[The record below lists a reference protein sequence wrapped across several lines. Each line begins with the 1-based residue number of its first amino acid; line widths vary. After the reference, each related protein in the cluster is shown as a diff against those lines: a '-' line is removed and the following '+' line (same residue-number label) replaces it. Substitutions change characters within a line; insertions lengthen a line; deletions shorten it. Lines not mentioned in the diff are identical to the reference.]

1 MLKYPIFLQDSENSC
16 GAYCIKML
24 LSYYKRDDEIKNIK
38 KRCRLTKEGITIYGL
53 IQVLKEYHIE
63 AKAYQCEFKHLFEEV
78 TCPAIVHLKQD
89 DLYHYVVLY
98 KVKDEYFLVGDPAQ
112 GLIKMSYES
121 FSKQFTGVIVTM
133 EHIGMPIV
141 ERKNYTFQS
150 FLKNHF
156 KQHYASIIKIVIKTI
171 AISFLTMAFS
181 YYYQLLIDSFSNY
194 QVYQIII
201 ISLGFGIL
209 YAVKL
214 LLDYLR
220 RVHILDLSK
229 ELNNEYALKTMQ
241 NLIYQDY
248 DYIQGLEKGTLLSR
262 SQNLFELSQYF
273 IEFYHVIFIDSVLMF
288 FILFFILY
296 IHFYLFLIILLMMLI
311 IFTMFYFYSKKL
323 HTENKKILEQKE
335 LLNDGLLEFQENYF
349 QTLQFKVKKMMKN
362 KLGYLY
368 DTYFMN
374 IYHHDEIT
382 NIHQIQLEALIQS
395 MIMIALLFAVIIY
408 KKHHIS
414 LGTVMLVYLLLSY
427 MVDPLMKISIFI
439 AMHDELQIIFERYKE
454 MLPEK
459 IEKKKKIKKIKSIE
473 LRHVSFSYGY
483 THPLFEHFQL
493 KIENSL
499 FIQGKTGS
507 GKSTLL
513 KLIMGQ
519 LQVTKGEIYVNGYRI
534 QELDLNSYYSHIKY
548 LNKTP
553 VFYKESL
560 RTNMIF
566 DRYFLEEKMIE
577 LLHYFMLDELINGL
591 DLKLDEQGGFLSSG
605 QGQLVM
611 IIRALLSQPD
621 VLILDEAF
629 SNIDQERLQL
639 LIDYLNL
646 QKMIVIIV
654 SHQINMMNC
663 KFDCVIIDSGKIVS
677 EEEYGNRFSAY

>member
-1 MLKYPIFLQDSENSC
+1 MLKYPIFLQDNENSC

-24 LSYYKRDDEIKNIK
+24 LSFYKRDDEIKNIK
-38 KRCRLTKEGITIYGL
+38 KRCRLTKEGVTVYGL
-53 IQVLKEYHIE
+53 IQVLKEYHLE

-78 TCPAIVHLKQD
+78 NCPAIVHLKQD
-89 DLYHYVVLY
+89 DLYHYVILY
-98 KVKDEYFLVGDPAQ
+98 KVKDGYFLVGDPAK

-121 FSKQFTGVIVTM
+121 FSKQFTGIIIMIDHV
-133 EHIGMPIV
+133 GMPITK
-141 ERKNYTFQS
+141 RTNYTFQN
-150 FLKNHF
+150 FLKDHF
-156 KQHYASIIKIVIKTI
+156 KQHYQTIIKMMIKTI
-171 AISFLTMAFS
+171 IISMLTMIFS
-181 YYYQLLIDSFSNY
+181 YYYQLMIDSFSKY
-194 QVYQIII
+194 PIYQIVF
-201 ISLGFGIL
+201 ISLGFTVL
-209 YAVKL
+209 YAFKL

-220 RVHILDLSK
+220 RQQILELSR
-229 ELNNEYALKTMQ
+229 ELNQEYALKTMQ

-248 DYIQGLEKGTLLSR
+248 DYMDGLEKGTLLSR

-273 IEFYHVIFIDSVLMF
+273 IEFYHVIFIDSILML
-288 FILFFILY
+288 FILIFILS
-296 IHFYLFLIILLMMLI
+296 IQFFLFLIVLLMMVI
-311 IFTMFYFYSKKL
+311 IFLVFYFYSKKL
-323 HTENKKILEQKE
+323 HIENKKILEQKE
-335 LLNDGLLEFQENYF
+335 HLNDGLLEFQENYF
-349 QTLQFKVKKMMKN
+349 QTIQFKVKKMMKN

-374 IYHHDEIT
+374 VYHHDEMT
-382 NIHQIQLEALIQS
+382 NIHQVQLEALIQI
-395 MIMIALLFAVIIY
+395 MIMAVLLLAIIIY
-408 KKHHIS
+408 KKQQMT

-427 MVDPLMKISIFI
+427 MINPLMKISVFI

-459 IEKKKKIKKIKSIE
+459 RERKKKIKKIKSIE
-473 LRHVSFSYGY
+473 LKHVSFSYGY
-483 THPLFEHFQL
+483 TRPLFDHFQL
-493 KIENSL
+493 KIERSL

-513 KLIMGQ
+513 KLIMNQ
-519 LQVTKGEIYVNGYRI
+519 LQPIKGEIVINGI
-534 QELDLNSYYSHIKY
+534 NLQELDLNSYYSHIKY

-566 DRYFLEEKMIE
+566 DRLFLENKMIE
-577 LLHYFMLDELINGL
+577 LLHYFMLDDLVNGL

-611 IIRALLSQPD
+611 IIRALLSEPD

-639 LIDYLNL
+639 LINYLSF
-646 QKMIVIIV
+646 QKIIVIIV

-663 KFDCVIIDSGKIVS
+663 QFDCVIIDSGKIVG
-677 EEEYGNRFSAY
+677 EEDYGNRFST

>member
-1 MLKYPIFLQDSENSC
+1 MLKYPIFLQDNENSC

-24 LSYYKRDDEIKNIK
+24 LNFYKRDDEIKNIK
-38 KRCRLTKEGITIYGL
+38 KRCRLTKEGITVYGL
-53 IQVLKEYHIE
+53 IQVLKKYHLE

-78 TCPAIVHLKQD
+78 NCPAIVHLKQD
-89 DLYHYVVLY
+89 DLYHYVILY
-98 KVKDEYFLVGDPAQ
+98 KVKDGYFLVGDPAK

-121 FSKQFTGVIVTM
+121 FSKQFTGIIIMIDHV
-133 EHIGMPIV
+133 GMPITK
-141 ERKNYTFQS
+141 RTNYTFQN
-150 FLKNHF
+150 FLKDHF
-156 KQHYASIIKIVIKTI
+156 KQHYQTIIKMMIKTI
-171 AISFLTMAFS
+171 IISMLTMIFS
-181 YYYQLLIDSFSNY
+181 YYYQLMIDSFSKY
-194 QVYQIII
+194 PIYQIVF
-201 ISLGFGIL
+201 ISLGFTVL
-209 YAVKL
+209 YAFKL

-220 RVHILDLSK
+220 RQQILELSR
-229 ELNNEYALKTMQ
+229 ELNQEYALKTMQ

-248 DYIQGLEKGTLLSR
+248 DYMDGLEKGTLLSR

-273 IEFYHVIFIDSVLMF
+273 LEFYHVIFIDSILML
-288 FILFFILY
+288 FILIFILS
-296 IHFYLFLIILLMMLI
+296 IQFFLFLIVLLMMVI
-311 IFTMFYFYSKKL
+311 IFLVFYFYSKKL
-323 HTENKKILEQKE
+323 HIENKKILEQKE
-335 LLNDGLLEFQENYF
+335 HLNDGLLEFQENYF
-349 QTLQFKVKKMMKN
+349 QTIQFKVKKMMKN

-374 IYHHDEIT
+374 VYHHDEMT
-382 NIHQIQLEALIQS
+382 NIHQVQLEALIQI
-395 MIMIALLFAVIIY
+395 MIMAVLLLAIIIY
-408 KKHHIS
+408 KKQQMT

-427 MVDPLMKISIFI
+427 MINPLMKISIFI

-459 IEKKKKIKKIKSIE
+459 RERKKKIKKIKSIE
-473 LRHVSFSYGY
+473 LKHVSFSYGY
-483 THPLFEHFQL
+483 TRPLFDHFQL
-493 KIENSL
+493 KIERSL

-513 KLIMGQ
+513 KLIMNQ
-519 LQVTKGEIYVNGYRI
+519 LQPTKGEIVINGI
-534 QELDLNSYYSHIKY
+534 NLQELDLNSYYSHIKY

-566 DRYFLEEKMIE
+566 DRLFLEDKMIE
-577 LLHYFMLDELINGL
+577 LLHYFMLDDLVNGL

-611 IIRALLSQPD
+611 IIRALLSEPD

-639 LIDYLNL
+639 LINYLNF
-646 QKMIVIIV
+646 QKIIVIIV

-663 KFDCVIIDSGKIVS
+663 QFDCVIIDSGKMVG
-677 EEEYGNRFSAY
+677 EEDYGNRFST

>member
-1 MLKYPIFLQDSENSC
+1 MLKYPIFLQDNENSC

-24 LSYYKRDDEIKNIK
+24 LSFYKRDDEIKNIK
-38 KRCRLTKEGITIYGL
+38 KCCRLTKEGVTVYGL
-53 IQVLKEYHIE
+53 IQVLKKYHLE

-78 TCPAIVHLKQD
+78 NCPVIIHLKQD

-98 KVKDEYFLVGDPAQ
+98 KIKDEYFLVGDPAK

-121 FSKQFTGVIVTM
+121 FSKQFTGIIIMIDHV
-133 EHIGMPIV
+133 GMPITK
-141 ERKNYTFQS
+141 RTNYTFQN
-150 FLKNHF
+150 FLKDHF
-156 KQHYASIIKIVIKTI
+156 KQHYQTIIKMMIKTI
-171 AISFLTMAFS
+171 IISMLTMIFS
-181 YYYQLLIDSFSNY
+181 YYYQLMIDSFSKY
-194 QVYQIII
+194 PIYQIVF
-201 ISLGFGIL
+201 ISLGFTVL
-209 YAVKL
+209 YAFKL

-220 RVHILDLSK
+220 RQQILELSR
-229 ELNNEYALKTMQ
+229 ELNQEYALKTMQ

-248 DYIQGLEKGTLLSR
+248 DYMDGLEKGTLLSR

-273 IEFYHVIFIDSVLMF
+273 IEFYHVIFIDSILML
-288 FILFFILY
+288 FILIFILS
-296 IHFYLFLIILLMMLI
+296 IQFFLFLIVLLMMVI
-311 IFTMFYFYSKKL
+311 IFLVFYFYSKKL
-323 HTENKKILEQKE
+323 HIENKKILEQKE
-335 LLNDGLLEFQENYF
+335 HLNDGLLEFQENYF
-349 QTLQFKVKKMMKN
+349 QTIQFKVKKMMKN

-368 DTYFMN
+368 DNYFMDV
-374 IYHHDEIT
+374 YHHDEIT
-382 NIHQIQLEALIQS
+382 NRHQIQLEALIQI
-395 MIMIALLFAVIIY
+395 MIMVVLLFSIFIY
-408 KKHHIS
+408 KKQQMT

-427 MVDPLMKISIFI
+427 MIDPLMKISVFI

-459 IEKKKKIKKIKSIE
+459 RERKKKIKKIKSIE
-473 LRHVSFSYGY
+473 LKHVSFSYGY
-483 THPLFEHFQL
+483 TRPLFDHFQL
-493 KIENSL
+493 KIERSL

-513 KLIMGQ
+513 KLIMNQ
-519 LQVTKGEIYVNGYRI
+519 LQPTKGEIVINGI
-534 QELDLNSYYSHIKY
+534 NLQELDLNSYYSHIKY

-566 DRYFLEEKMIE
+566 DRLFLENKMIE
-577 LLHYFMLDELINGL
+577 LLHYFMLDDLVNGL

-611 IIRALLSQPD
+611 IIRALLSEPD

-639 LIDYLNL
+639 LINYLSF
-646 QKMIVIIV
+646 QKIIVIIV

-663 KFDCVIIDSGKIVS
+663 QFDCVIIDSGKIVG
-677 EEEYGNRFSAY
+677 EEDYGNRFST

>member
-1 MLKYPIFLQDSENSC
+1 MLKYPIFLQDNENSC

-24 LSYYKRDDEIKNIK
+24 LSFYKRDDEIKNIK
-38 KRCRLTKEGITIYGL
+38 KRCRLTKEGVTVYGL
-53 IQVLKEYHIE
+53 IQVLKKYHLE

-78 TCPAIVHLKQD
+78 NCPAIVHLKQD
-89 DLYHYVVLY
+89 DLYHYVILY
-98 KVKDEYFLVGDPAQ
+98 KVKDGYFLVGDPAK

-121 FSKQFTGVIVTM
+121 FSKQFTGIIIMIDHV
-133 EHIGMPIV
+133 GMPITK
-141 ERKNYTFQS
+141 RTSYTFQN
-150 FLKNHF
+150 FLKDHF
-156 KQHYASIIKIVIKTI
+156 KQHYQTIIKMMIKTI
-171 AISFLTMAFS
+171 IISMLTMIFS
-181 YYYQLLIDSFSNY
+181 YYYQLMIDSFSKY
-194 QVYQIII
+194 PIYQIVF
-201 ISLGFGIL
+201 ISLGFTVL
-209 YAVKL
+209 YAFKL

-220 RVHILDLSK
+220 RQQILELSK
-229 ELNNEYALKTMQ
+229 ELNQEYALKTMQ

-248 DYIQGLEKGTLLSR
+248 DYIDGLEKGTLLSR

-273 IEFYHVIFIDSVLMF
+273 IEFYHVIFIDSILIL
-288 FILFFILY
+288 FILFFILS
-296 IHFYLFLIILLMMLI
+296 IQLSLFFIVLLMMVLI
-311 IFTMFYFYSKKL
+311 FLVFYFYSKKL
-323 HTENKKILEQKE
+323 HIENKKILEQKE
-335 LLNDGLLEFQENYF
+335 HLNDGLLEFQENYF
-349 QTLQFKVKKMMKN
+349 QTIQFKVKKMMKN

-374 IYHHDEIT
+374 VYHHDEMT
-382 NIHQIQLEALIQS
+382 NIHQVQLEALIQI
-395 MIMIALLFAVIIY
+395 MIMAVLLLAIIIY
-408 KKHHIS
+408 KKQQMT

-427 MVDPLMKISIFI
+427 MIDPLMKISVFI

-459 IEKKKKIKKIKSIE
+459 RERKKKIKKIKSIE
-473 LRHVSFSYGY
+473 LKYVSFSYGY
-483 THPLFEHFQL
+483 TRPLFDHFQL
-493 KIENSL
+493 KIERSL

-513 KLIMGQ
+513 KLIMNQ
-519 LQVTKGEIYVNGYRI
+519 LQPTKGEIVINGI
-534 QELDLNSYYSHIKY
+534 NLQELDLNSYYSHIKY

-566 DRYFLEEKMIE
+566 DRLFLENKMIE
-577 LLHYFMLDELINGL
+577 LLHYFMLDDLVNGL

-611 IIRALLSQPD
+611 IIRALLSEPD

-639 LIDYLNL
+639 LINYLSF
-646 QKMIVIIV
+646 QKIIVIIV

-663 KFDCVIIDSGKIVS
+663 QFDCVIIDSGKIVG
-677 EEEYGNRFSAY
+677 EEDYGNRFST

>member
-1 MLKYPIFLQDSENSC
+1 MLKYPIFLQDNENSC

-24 LSYYKRDDEIKNIK
+24 LSFYKRDDEIKNIK
-38 KRCRLTKEGITIYGL
+38 KRCRLTKEGITVYGL
-53 IQVLKEYHIE
+53 IQVLKKYHLE

-78 TCPAIVHLKQD
+78 NCPAIVHLKQD
-89 DLYHYVVLY
+89 DLYHYVILY
-98 KVKDEYFLVGDPAQ
+98 KVKDGYFLVGDPAK

-121 FSKQFTGVIVTM
+121 FSKQFTGIIIMIDHV
-133 EHIGMPIV
+133 GMPITK
-141 ERKNYTFQS
+141 RTNYTFQN
-150 FLKNHF
+150 FLKDHF
-156 KQHYASIIKIVIKTI
+156 KQHYQTIIKMMIKTI
-171 AISFLTMAFS
+171 IISMLTMIFS
-181 YYYQLLIDSFSNY
+181 YYYQLMIDSFSKY
-194 QVYQIII
+194 PIYQIVF
-201 ISLGFGIL
+201 ISLGFTVL
-209 YAVKL
+209 YAFKL

-220 RVHILDLSK
+220 RQQILELSR
-229 ELNNEYALKTMQ
+229 ELNQEYALKTMQ

-248 DYIQGLEKGTLLSR
+248 DYMDGLEKGTLLSR

-273 IEFYHVIFIDSVLMF
+273 IEFYHVIFIDSILML
-288 FILFFILY
+288 FILIFILS
-296 IHFYLFLIILLMMLI
+296 IQFFLFLIVLLMMVI
-311 IFTMFYFYSKKL
+311 IFLVFYFYSKKL
-323 HTENKKILEQKE
+323 HIENKKILEQKE
-335 LLNDGLLEFQENYF
+335 HLNDGLLEFQENYF
-349 QTLQFKVKKMMKN
+349 QTIQFKVKKMMKN

-374 IYHHDEIT
+374 VYHHDEMT
-382 NIHQIQLEALIQS
+382 NIHQVQLEALIQI
-395 MIMIALLFAVIIY
+395 MIMAVLLLAIIIY
-408 KKHHIS
+408 KKQQMT

-427 MVDPLMKISIFI
+427 MINPLMKISVFI

-459 IEKKKKIKKIKSIE
+459 RERKKKIKKINSIE
-473 LRHVSFSYGY
+473 LKHVSFSYGY
-483 THPLFEHFQL
+483 TRPLFDHFQL
-493 KIENSL
+493 KIERSL

-513 KLIMGQ
+513 KLIMNQ
-519 LQVTKGEIYVNGYRI
+519 LQPTKGEIVINGI
-534 QELDLNSYYSHIKY
+534 NLQELDLNSYYSHIKY

-566 DRYFLEEKMIE
+566 DRLFLENKMIE
-577 LLHYFMLDELINGL
+577 LLHYFMLDDLVNGL

-611 IIRALLSQPD
+611 IIRALLSEPD

-639 LIDYLNL
+639 LINYLNF
-646 QKMIVIIV
+646 QKIIVIIV

-663 KFDCVIIDSGKIVS
+663 QFDCVIIDSGKIVG
-677 EEEYGNRFSAY
+677 EEDYGNRFST

>member
-1 MLKYPIFLQDSENSC
+1 MLKYPIFLQDNENSC

-24 LSYYKRDDEIKNIK
+24 LSFYKRDDEIKNIK
-38 KRCRLTKEGITIYGL
+38 KRCRLTKEGITVYGL
-53 IQVLKEYHIE
+53 IQVLKKYHLE

-78 TCPAIVHLKQD
+78 NCPAIVHLKQD
-89 DLYHYVVLY
+89 DLYHYVILY
-98 KVKDEYFLVGDPAQ
+98 KVKDGYFLVGDPAK

-121 FSKQFTGVIVTM
+121 FSKQFTGIIIMIDHV
-133 EHIGMPIV
+133 GMPITK
-141 ERKNYTFQS
+141 RTNYTFQN
-150 FLKNHF
+150 FLKDHF
-156 KQHYASIIKIVIKTI
+156 KQHYQTIIKMMIKTI
-171 AISFLTMAFS
+171 IISMLIMIFS
-181 YYYQLLIDSFSNY
+181 YYYQLMIDSFSKY
-194 QVYQIII
+194 PIYQIVF
-201 ISLGFGIL
+201 ISLGFTVL
-209 YAVKL
+209 YVFKL

-220 RVHILDLSK
+220 RQQILELSR
-229 ELNNEYALKTMQ
+229 ELNQEYALKTMQ

-248 DYIQGLEKGTLLSR
+248 DYMDGLEKGTLLSR

-273 IEFYHVIFIDSVLMF
+273 IEFYHVIFIDSILML
-288 FILFFILY
+288 FILIFILS
-296 IHFYLFLIILLMMLI
+296 IQFFLFLIVLLMMVI
-311 IFTMFYFYSKKL
+311 IFLVFYFYSKKL
-323 HTENKKILEQKE
+323 HIENKKILEQKE
-335 LLNDGLLEFQENYF
+335 HLNDGLLEFQENYF
-349 QTLQFKVKKMMKN
+349 QTIQFKVKKMMKN

-374 IYHHDEIT
+374 VYHHDEMT
-382 NIHQIQLEALIQS
+382 NIHQVQLEALIQI
-395 MIMIALLFAVIIY
+395 MIMAVLLLAIIIY
-408 KKHHIS
+408 KKQQMT

-427 MVDPLMKISIFI
+427 MINPLMKISVFV

-459 IEKKKKIKKIKSIE
+459 RERKKKIKKIKSIE
-473 LRHVSFSYGY
+473 LKHVSFSYGY
-483 THPLFEHFQL
+483 TRPLFDHFQL
-493 KIENSL
+493 KIERSL

-513 KLIMGQ
+513 KLIMNQ
-519 LQVTKGEIYVNGYRI
+519 LQPTKGEIVINGI
-534 QELDLNSYYSHIKY
+534 NLQELDLNSYYSHIKY

-566 DRYFLEEKMIE
+566 DRLFLEDKMIE
-577 LLHYFMLDELINGL
+577 LLHYFMLDDLVNGL

-611 IIRALLSQPD
+611 IIRALLSEPD

-639 LIDYLNL
+639 LINYLNF
-646 QKMIVIIV
+646 QKIIVIIV

-663 KFDCVIIDSGKIVS
+663 QFDCVIIDSGKIVG
-677 EEEYGNRFSAY
+677 EEDYGNRFST

>member
-1 MLKYPIFLQDSENSC
+1 MLKYPIFLQDNENSC

-24 LSYYKRDDEIKNIK
+24 LSFYKRDDEIKNIK
-38 KRCRLTKEGITIYGL
+38 KCCRLTKEGVTVYGL
-53 IQVLKEYHIE
+53 IQVLKKYHLE

-78 TCPAIVHLKQD
+78 NCPAIVHLKQD
-89 DLYHYVVLY
+89 DLYHYVILY
-98 KVKDEYFLVGDPAQ
+98 KVKDGYFLVGDPAK

-121 FSKQFTGVIVTM
+121 FSKQFTGIIIMIDHV
-133 EHIGMPIV
+133 GMPITK
-141 ERKNYTFQS
+141 RTNYTFQN
-150 FLKNHF
+150 FLKDHF
-156 KQHYASIIKIVIKTI
+156 KQHYQTIIKMMIKTI
-171 AISFLTMAFS
+171 IISMLTMIFS
-181 YYYQLLIDSFSNY
+181 YYYQLMIDSFSKY
-194 QVYQIII
+194 PIYQIVF
-201 ISLGFGIL
+201 ISLGFTVL
-209 YAVKL
+209 YAFKL

-220 RVHILDLSK
+220 RQQILELSR
-229 ELNNEYALKTMQ
+229 ELNQEYALKTMQ

-248 DYIQGLEKGTLLSR
+248 DYMDGLEKGTLLSR

-273 IEFYHVIFIDSVLMF
+273 IEFYHVIFIDSILML
-288 FILFFILY
+288 FILIFILS
-296 IHFYLFLIILLMMLI
+296 IQFFLFLIVLLMMVI
-311 IFTMFYFYSKKL
+311 IFLVFYFYSKKL
-323 HTENKKILEQKE
+323 HIENKKILEQKE
-335 LLNDGLLEFQENYF
+335 HLNDGLLEFQENYF
-349 QTLQFKVKKMMKN
+349 QTIQYKVKKMMKN

-374 IYHHDEIT
+374 VYHHDEMT
-382 NIHQIQLEALIQS
+382 NIHQVQLEALIQI
-395 MIMIALLFAVIIY
+395 MIMAVLLLAIIIY
-408 KKHHIS
+408 KKQQMT

-427 MVDPLMKISIFI
+427 MIDPLMKISVFI

-459 IEKKKKIKKIKSIE
+459 RERKKKIKKIKSIE
-473 LRHVSFSYGY
+473 LKYVSFSYGY
-483 THPLFEHFQL
+483 TRPLFDHFQL
-493 KIENSL
+493 KIERSL

-513 KLIMGQ
+513 KLIMNQ
-519 LQVTKGEIYVNGYRI
+519 LQPTKGEIVINGI
-534 QELDLNSYYSHIKY
+534 NLQELDLNSYYSHIKY

-566 DRYFLEEKMIE
+566 DRLFLENKMIE
-577 LLHYFMLDELINGL
+577 LLHYFMLDDLVNGL

-611 IIRALLSQPD
+611 IIRALLSEPD

-639 LIDYLNL
+639 LINYLSF
-646 QKMIVIIV
+646 QKIIVIIV

-663 KFDCVIIDSGKIVS
+663 QFDCVIIDSGKIVG
-677 EEEYGNRFSAY
+677 EEDYGNRFST